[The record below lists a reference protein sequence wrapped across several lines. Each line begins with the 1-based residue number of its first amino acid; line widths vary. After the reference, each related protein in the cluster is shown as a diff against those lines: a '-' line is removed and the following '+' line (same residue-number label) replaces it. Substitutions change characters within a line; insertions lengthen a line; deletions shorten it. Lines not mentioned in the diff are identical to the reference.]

1 MAEFDPRAVQKAIN
15 KLTKLCDEGTGR
27 AIGIAAVLAA
37 LPEAS
42 NVDAERVRKVIGRM
56 LKNVAGATSDTRA
69 AANGIAATI
78 LTSASVAR
86 PRTAI

>member
-1 MAEFDPRAVQKAIN
+1 MADIDPRALQKTLN
-15 KLTKLCDEGTGR
+15 KLMKLCDESTGR

-42 NVDAERVRKVIGRM
+42 NIDAERVRKIIGRM
-56 LKNVAGATSDTRA
+56 LKNFQSATADTRA

-86 PRTAI
+86 PRRPS